1 MEIVIKIPKEFEEH
15 FNSDRFEDSL
25 QRVRVDIHKSIIGNK
40 FVLSGNREIETLD
53 MLTEAFL
60 NGIPLPEHH
69 GRLIDADAFIDFL
82 KNISKTQRYNE
93 FIIDKKLTGLT
104 VDDVF
109 NVVCESLQNEGL
121 AEGDSQTIIKAD
133 KEVNADDN
141 T

>member
-1 MEIVIKIPKEFEEH
+1 MKIVIDIPDEEYRWIKKSDETVFANVASKEC
-15 FNSDRFEDSL
+15 
-25 QRVRVDIHKSIIGNK
+25 
-40 FVLSGNREIETLD
+40 
-53 MLTEAFL
+53 MLHAIK
-60 NGIPLPEHH
+60 NGTPLPKGH

-109 NVVCESLQNEGL
+109 NAVCESLQNEGL
-121 AEGDSQTIIKAD
+121 AENDSPTILEAD
-133 KEVNADDN
+133 KESENDD

>member
-1 MEIVIKIPKEFEEH
+1 MPEIVIKIPKEFEEH

-82 KNISKTQRYNE
+82 KNISNGPCLDA
-93 FIIDKKLTGLT
+93 ITGTLST
-104 VDDVF
+104 SRDIRR
-109 NVVCESLQNEGL
+109 
-121 AEGDSQTIIKAD
+121 AE
-133 KEVNADDN
+133 
-141 T
+141 